1 MLSDVYLS
9 CNTGDIVGLF
19 GRNGSGKST
28 FLKIVFG
35 SLSVDNK
42 HITIDKKKLDKPFS
56 SKNAIG
62 FLPQNQFIPNYL
74 KVKTSVNLF
83 IENHQKINL
92 FIDDIVINKI
102 RGKKINELSF
112 GELRYLE
119 IKILLY
125 SENKFILPEEPFQG
139 LSPIYV
145 EKIKDLILDSKR
157 DKGIIITDHNYSQ
170 VLEIVNK
177 LYMIKEGTLFF

>member
-62 FLPQNQFIPNYL
+62 FYL
-74 KVKTSVNLF
+74 K
-83 IENHQKINL
+83 IN
-92 FIDDIVINKI
+92 
-102 RGKKINELSF
+102 S
-112 GELRYLE
+112 Y
-119 IKILLY
+119 
-125 SENKFILPEEPFQG
+125 Q
-139 LSPIYV
+139 
-145 EKIKDLILDSKR
+145 
-157 DKGIIITDHNYSQ
+157 II
-170 VLEIVNK
+170 
-177 LYMIKEGTLFF
+177 